1 MTSKSLLAFSR
12 EECKEK
18 DWNFLPFDSEVLGVR
33 VGSFRNQFDHPKAVQ
48 AALEGCTGEGLELLY
63 WTPSNPKAEEIAV
76 SIEKEQWFS
85 GYLVSESV
93 EFQRQ
98 LHDHESVEAIS
109 KEERRSGDFTIQPI
123 KLLTD
128 NKEGS
133 VEPTIGSSNTDLLD
147 ELIDLACVAGRHS
160 RFRRDPAFTSS
171 QFRAMYSA
179 WMHNSLAGEIADQVF
194 VARSKATETDDGED
208 IHVGKQGTIK
218 GLITVK
224 KCSGDKTNVT
234 IGLLAVSPMHH
245 RQGVGSALMAKALA
259 WAKTQG
265 ASKLTVKTQA
275 GNRKAMSFYSSLGYT
290 TVGPP
295 TKMYHIWLTERIL
308 ENGVRYN
315 VPYFAGTEMREISRL
330 ISSNAIDSLGKY
342 TLSCERW
349 LENTLGCS
357 KVLLTPSATA
367 ALEAAV
373 LLCNLQTGDEVIMPS
388 FTFVSTA
395 NAVALRGAT
404 PVFVDVEG
412 TTLNID
418 VRAVRDAIT
427 PKTKAIMVVHYGGEA
442 CNMDPIMSLAQE
454 KALFV
459 IEDAAQA
466 LLSTYKGRA
475 LGTIG
480 HLGCLSFHY
489 TKNTVCGEGGALLV
503 NDDRFHSMSAVIR
516 EKGTNR
522 TDFMLSKVSKYEWL
536 SLGSSYVPSELSSAF
551 LFAQLMDAEE
561 TARRRREICL
571 AYRALLAPLVE
582 NGSFNFKRLSV
593 SGETETEKSRGNGH
607 IFLIILPSVEERIAV
622 QDMLK
627 EHGVQCLTH
636 FVPLHLSK
644 GGKTYG
650 RASGSL
656 EHTLNVHSCL
666 LRLPVWPGMRFGH
679 IHHVVSCLYQY
690 YGRETPSIHTV
701 MHYFLPGKGVTAL

>member
-1 MTSKSLLAFSR
+1 MTSKSRISFSN
-12 EECKEK
+12 EGGSDK
-18 DWNFLPFDSEVLGVR
+18 DWKLLPFDSEVLDIR
-33 VGSFRNQFDHPKAVQ
+33 VGSLRNQFDHPQEVQ
-48 AALEGCTGEGLELLY
+48 AALEGCTGEGVELLY
-63 WTPSNPKAEEIAV
+63 WTPSNSKAEEIAV
-76 SIEKEQWFS
+76 SVEKEQWFS
-85 GYLVSESV
+85 GYLVSKSV

-109 KEERRSGDFTIQPI
+109 KEERRSGDFTIQPM

-128 NKEGS
+128 NKEDS
-133 VEPTIGSSNTDLLD
+133 VEPTTVSSSADLMD

-160 RFRRDPAFTSS
+160 RFRRDPAFTPS
-171 QFRAMYSA
+171 QFRAMYST
-179 WMHNSLAGEIADQVF
+179 WIHNSLTGEVADQVF
-194 VARSKATETDDGED
+194 VARSKTTETDDGD
-208 IHVGKQGTIK
+208 GIPVKKQGAIK

-224 KCSGDKTNVT
+224 ACSDDNTNVA
-234 IGLLAVSPMHH
+234 IGLLAVSPMHQ
-245 RQGVGSALMAKALA
+245 RQGVGSALMAKAVA
-259 WAKTQG
+259 WAKSLG

-275 GNRKAMSFYSSLGYT
+275 ENRKAMTFYASLGYT

-295 TKMYHIWLTERIL
+295 VKMYHIWLTGRIMTG
-308 ENGVRYN
+308 GVRYN
-315 VPYFAGTEMREISRL
+315 VPYFAGTEIREISRL

-349 LENTLGCS
+349 LEETLGCS
-357 KVLLTPSATA
+357 KALLTPSATA

-373 LLCNLQTGDEVIMPS
+373 LLCNVQAGDEVIMPS

-395 NAVALRGAT
+395 NAVAFRGAT
-404 PVFVDVEG
+404 PVFVDVERA
-412 TTLNID
+412 TLNVD
-418 VRAVRDAIT
+418 VRAIREAIT

-442 CNMDPIMSLAQE
+442 CDMDPIMSLAQE

-489 TKNTVCGEGGALLV
+489 TKNTICGEGGALLV

-551 LFAQLMDAEE
+551 LFVQLMDAEE
-561 TARRRREICL
+561 VTRRRQDVCL

-582 NGSFNFKRLSV
+582 KGSFNFKELSV
-593 SGETETEKSRGNGH
+593 SGETETEKTRGNGH
-607 IFLIILPSVEERIAV
+607 IFLIILPSVKERIAI

-627 EHGVQCLTH
+627 EHGVQCLTRLCH
-636 FVPLHLSK
+636 CTCLKVARLTVERLAHSN
-644 GGKTYG
+644 
-650 RASGSL
+650 
-656 EHTLNVHSCL
+656 TL
-666 LRLPVWPGMRFGH
+666 
-679 IHHVVSCLYQY
+679 
-690 YGRETPSIHTV
+690 
-701 MHYFLPGKGVTAL
+701 